1 MHRRVTSRVTPPRD
15 ASPRAMR
22 VAHATRDVNLDELKS
37 TFDARGYVVVE
48 DYLDACA
55 VSALRDEFERVF
67 RCDRDDRARKTR
79 GDDVTDKTNV
89 RSVRLGGSEV
99 CDVERWSALERA
111 GCVVQVNQLAT
122 ADGFDPDF
130 DHRRAA
136 STSGEPNHFL
146 RAEVSRL
153 VRGDGA
159 IGIVA
164 AALLGSLDTRLF
176 NDQYIVKPPH
186 RHGRALDSSCFQWH
200 YDSQWCDDDCKA
212 NYRQYLSAWVALDD
226 VSEENGT
233 LRMLPYAPGGDGGT
247 HRARAAN
254 YPGINALAS
263 PLDDGGDLE
272 GRPLTMKAGSVA
284 FFSDVVLHCSGPN
297 FTDVERRAWMP
308 QFSDGPVFREDG
320 KAVSLTIRLE

>member
-1 MHRRVTSRVTPPRD
+1 MTRAPPRHISPSRD
-15 ASPRAMR
+15 ASSHAMR
-22 VAHATRDVNLDELKS
+22 AAHATRDVNLDELKS

-48 DYLDACA
+48 DYLDECA

-67 RCDRDDRARKTR
+67 RCDRDHRARR
-79 GDDVTDKTNV
+79 DVVTDAV
-89 RSVRLGGSEV
+89 CSLRLGGSEV
-99 CDVERWSALERA
+99 CDVDRWSALERA

-122 ADGFDPDF
+122 ADGFDPNF

-136 STSGEPNHFL
+136 STSGEPTFL

-153 VRGDGA
+153 VCGDGA

-164 AALLGSLDTRLF
+164 AALLGSSDTRLF

-200 YDSQWCDDDCKA
+200 YDSQWCDGDCKA

-226 VSEENGT
+226 VSEDNGT
-233 LRMLPYAPGGDGGT
+233 LRMLPYAPSGDGGT

-254 YPGINALAS
+254 YPGINTLAS
-263 PLDDGGDLE
+263 PLDDGDLD

-297 FTDVERRAWMP
+297 LADVERRAWMP

>member
-1 MHRRVTSRVTPPRD
+1 M
-15 ASPRAMR
+15 RAL
-22 VAHATRDVNLDELKS
+22 HTTRDVDLEDLKS

-48 DYLDACA
+48 DYLDECA

-67 RCDRDDRARKTR
+67 RCDRDHRRRAILERAGR
-79 GDDVTDKTNV
+79 DVTDTLY
-89 RSVRLGGSEV
+89 SSRLGGLGM
-99 CDVERWSALERA
+99 CDVDRWLVLERA
-111 GCVVQVNQLAT
+111 GCVVQVNQPAT

-130 DHRRAA
+130 DHRRT
-136 STSGEPNHFL
+136 STLDEPTFL
-146 RAEVSRL
+146 REEVSQM
-153 VRGDGA
+153 VRSDGA

-200 YDSQWCDDDCKA
+200 YDSQWCDDDYKA
-212 NYRQYLSAWVALDD
+212 NNRHYLSAWVALDD

-233 LRMLPYAPGGDGGT
+233 LRMLPYAPGANEGT

-254 YPGINALAS
+254 YPAMSTLAS
-263 PLDDGGDLE
+263 PLDDSDLE
-272 GRPLTMKAGSVA
+272 GRSLTMKAGSVT

-297 FTDVERRAWMP
+297 LGDVERRAWMP